1 MDLIDSLAQTIGT
14 FGFNVFWFLVVLTVL
29 VFFHELGHYAVAR
42 WCGVRVE
49 VFSIGFGGEI
59 VGWND
64 SHGTRWK
71 ISWVPLGGY
80 VKFFGD
86 ANAASAGTDGVAEM
100 SDDEKA
106 VSFHHKPLR
115 HRAAVVAAGPIANFI
130 LAMVFLAGLFA
141 FVGQPFT
148 PPVAEKVVPD
158 SAAAEAGFQEGDRIL
173 SIDGRAIERFEE
185 VRQIVATGLDAP
197 LEFVVDRAG
206 ERVTLTAR
214 PRVVEFTDNTGAV
227 HQVGRLGI
235 SVQKL
240 EYVRHN
246 PLSAVWYAAQETVY
260 LTGATLQHVG
270 QMIMGMRSADGLSG
284 PIGIAQMSG
293 QAAQIGFDTVIRFMA
308 LLSVSLGLINLFPI
322 PILDGGHL
330 LYYLVEAIRGKPLG
344 EKQQEFGFRV
354 GLALM
359 ILLIGFVTFN
369 DVIRLF
375 TTNS

>member
-1 MDLIDSLAQTIGT
+1 MDLINSLIQSISAL
-14 FGFNVFWFLVVLTVL
+14 GFNVFWFLVVLTVL

-42 WCGVRVE
+42 WCGVRVD

-86 ANAASAGTDGVAEM
+86 SNAASAGAEGLAEM
-100 SDDEKA
+100 TEAEKA

-141 FVGQPFT
+141 IVGQPFT
-148 PPVAEKVVPD
+148 PPVAEKIIAG
-158 SAAAEAGFQEGDRIL
+158 SAAEEAGFKEGDRIL
-173 SIDGRAIERFEE
+173 SINGRTIERFEE
-185 VRQIVATGLDAP
+185 IRQIVATGLDAP
-197 LEFVVDRAG
+197 LTFVVDRAG
-206 ERVTLTAR
+206 KHVTLTAR
-214 PRVVEFTDNTGAV
+214 PRIVEFTDNTGAV
-227 HQVGRLGI
+227 HKVGQLGI
-235 SVQKL
+235 SVEKL
-240 EYVRHN
+240 EYVRHD
-246 PLSAVWYAAQETVY
+246 PLSAIWYAARETAF

-270 QMIMGMRSADGLSG
+270 QMITGMRSADGLSG

-293 QAAQIGFDTVIRFMA
+293 QAAHIGFPTVIRFMA

-375 TTNS
+375 TSHS